1 MAKMLTEGSPARLI
15 WGFTLPLLAGNIFQ
29 QMYAFVDTLLVGR
42 FLGVEALAAV
52 GCTGGL
58 MFLLMGFVIGT
69 ATGLSIYTGQ
79 RYGARDRAGVRK
91 SAAACFLLA
100 ITIGAMVAVVSVF
113 GARPVLI
120 FMQTP
125 PEILENAVT
134 FIRIIGANAP
144 FLMLFSMQANL
155 IRALGDSRTPTW
167 PTQIGRASC
176 RKECRSRWSPYH

>member
-29 QMYAFVDTLLVGR
+29 QMYAFVDTLVVGR

-79 RYGARDRAGVRK
+79 RYGARDMAGVRK

-100 ITIGAMVAVVSVF
+100 ALIGVTVAVVSVL
-113 GARPVLI
+113 GARPVLLL
-120 FMQTP
+120 MQTP
-125 PEILENAVT
+125 PEILEDAVT
-134 FIRIIGANAP
+134 FISIIGANAP

-155 IRALGDSRTPTW
+155 ILGRQSDAHLAAGFGADTEH
-167 PTQIGRASC
+167 II
-176 RKECRSRWSPYH
+176 